1 MAINTY
7 VPIITLT
14 VSRLNAPFKETEWQ
28 TGLKKKKAYNMLPV
42 ETHRRAEGTQIEN
55 EGIEKDI
62 SCKWK

>member
-1 MAINTY
+1 MADWI
-7 VPIITLT
+7 
-14 VSRLNAPFKETEWQ
+14 
-28 TGLKKKKAYNMLPV
+28 KKKRAYNMLLV